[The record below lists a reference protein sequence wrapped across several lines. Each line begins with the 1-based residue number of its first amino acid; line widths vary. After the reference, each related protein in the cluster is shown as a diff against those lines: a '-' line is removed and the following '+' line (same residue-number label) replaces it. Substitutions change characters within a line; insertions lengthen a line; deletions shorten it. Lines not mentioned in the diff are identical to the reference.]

1 MGFEVSRYGV
11 KLLLVYGS
19 KVQGR
24 SCENIGRIEASQKFG
39 DDISCSRHLISR
51 KREKEKHFWHG
62 MTLSFMNILVHF
74 KTYCL
79 SCAHGP

>member
-39 DDISCSRHLISR
+39 DDISAKNQSENI
-51 KREKEKHFWHG
+51 K
-62 MTLSFMNILVHF
+62 MSFF
-74 KTYCL
+74 Y
-79 SCAHGP
+79 A